1 MPSLPNADKT
11 QMIQLFQN
19 LIGNALKYSGDKQ
32 PCIEIEATEKE
43 DEWLFAVKDNGIG
56 FDERFAEKI
65 FVIFQRL
72 HNRSEYSG
80 TGIGLA
86 ICKKII
92 DRHGGKIYA
101 HSVPGEGSTFWF
113 TIKKRL
119 VSEQ

>member
-1 MPSLPNADKT
+1 MV
-11 QMIQLFQN
+11 QLFQN
-19 LIGNALKYSGDKQ
+19 LIGNALKYSGHKQ
-32 PCIEIEATEKE
+32 PRIEIEAVEKE
-43 DEWLFAVKDNGIG
+43 EEWLFAIKDNGIG

-101 HSVPGEGSTFWF
+101 ESVPGEGSRFWF
-113 TIKKRL
+113 TIKKHL
-119 VSEQ
+119 VAEQ